1 MLLAAILTTGMT
13 VVDSIELIAVV
24 STEMLMHLVA

>member
-13 VVDSIELIAVV
+13 VVDSTELIAAV
-24 STEMLMHLVA
+24 STEMLVHLVV